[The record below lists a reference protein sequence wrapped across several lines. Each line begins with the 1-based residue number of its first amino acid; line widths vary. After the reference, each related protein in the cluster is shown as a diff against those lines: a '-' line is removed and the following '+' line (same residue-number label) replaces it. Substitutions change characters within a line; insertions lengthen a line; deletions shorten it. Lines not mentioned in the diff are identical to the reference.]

1 MGHSRS
7 SIEQISVKEGNS
19 QAGFVVGLMPP
30 YCIGGCTVRTPKG
43 KKGVALAGFAL
54 TKPAMTMKATRT
66 ICRIVMT
73 VLNALDSR
81 VPRIS
86 SAMNSK
92 HHPRANL
99 VAYSRGRRGR
109 EKCTLAWRQAKHK
122 GKERK
127 VKRQPSETHAPVKLI
142 VA

>member
-1 MGHSRS
+1 MLESSRKHK
-7 SIEQISVKEGNS
+7 SIQ
-19 QAGFVVGLMPP
+19 VGKAKMICGRLL
-30 YCIGGCTVRTPKG
+30 RTPKG

-54 TKPAMTMKATRT
+54 TKPTMIMKATRT

-86 SAMNSK
+86 SRVNSK

-99 VAYSRGRRGR
+99 VM
-109 EKCTLAWRQAKHK
+109 
-122 GKERK
+122 
-127 VKRQPSETHAPVKLI
+127 
-142 VA
+142 